1 MTVFLFAMMAE
12 ILAAA
17 GISQAF
23 ARGMFDALGQGA
35 VVVAPLSAAFG
46 VLTNSGNMPN
56 SLFMPAQTAIA
67 VQAGLSVPA
76 VAALQHVSGTAMS
89 LFSPVRMSIAANL
102 AEGRGEERKVYAALL
117 LRAGRAGAVAADGAG
132 DRAVAPALSGKPR
145 TTPASPPRRQPR

>member
-35 VVVAPLSAAFG
+35 VVVAPLFSAAFG

-67 VQAGLSVPA
+67 VQAGLSVSA

-102 AEGRGEERKVYAALL
+102 AEGSGEERKVYAALL
-117 LRAGRAGAVAADGAG
+117 PCALAALALLLLM
-132 DRAVAPALSGKPR
+132 ALAIALSPR
-145 TTPASPPRRQPR
+145 H